1 MYDNNELNGE
11 RFEEVINDYIEIG
24 FVKIKDFRGQK
35 RAILTMMN
43 DCYKKNYLDYD
54 WLIFFEVDEFIYL
67 KDFKNIKDYLN
78 NNKFDKCQRIQLNWI
93 FHTDNNLLYYDNRPL
108 NERFP
113 EREIKA
119 RGAKKGTG
127 NGIKSI
133 LKGHIPRIKIKN
145 VHFLDHRL
153 KNCDGFGNP
162 AKIIY
167 IICETSDFE
176 YYYIDHYNFK
186 STQEFIDKV
195 NKGDALYDKDNIID
209 RIRTYFALNEV
220 TEEKIDLMEK
230 LTHLNMSEFRNK
242 LKKKM
247 TTENNN
253 KSQSNSFLH
262 ILLYK
267 LKINFE
273 FI

>member
-11 RFEEVINDYIEIG
+11 RFEEVINDYIEAG
-24 FVKIKDFRGQK
+24 FVEISDFRGQK

-43 DCYKKNYLDYD
+43 DCYKKHYLDYD

-67 KDFKNIKDYLN
+67 KDYKNIKDYLN
-78 NNKFDKCQRIQLNWI
+78 NNMFDKCQRIQLNWI
-93 FHTDNNLLYYDNRPL
+93 FHTDNNLLYYDNRTL
-108 NERFP
+108 KERFP

-119 RGAKKGTG
+119 RGAKNGTS

-145 VHFLDHRL
+145 IHILDYRL

-195 NKGDALYDKDNIID
+195 NKGDALYDKDNMID
-209 RIRTYFALNEV
+209 RIRVYFALNEM
-220 TEEKIDLMEK
+220 TEEKIDLIEK
-230 LTHLNMSEFRNK
+230 GTNLNMSEFRNK
-242 LKKKM
+242 LKSK
-247 TTENNN
+247 
-253 KSQSNSFLH
+253 
-262 ILLYK
+262 
-267 LKINFE
+267 
-273 FI
+273 